1 MPDEQYCISSEQRTT
16 ALAELR
22 RCLQMPVAPVP
33 EESLRLLYD
42 AACMDTGGSQA
53 CRNFLFWLIGER
65 DPTGFRG
72 DGGLELRRLDGQLK
86 TAAIEVLTWWAGPT
100 KSDAPLYDILARLRE
115 RFGSSKGDGTESDS
129 KG

>member
-1 MPDEQYCISSEQRTT
+1 MPDKQHCVSREQKAT

-33 EESLRLLYD
+33 EKSLRMLFE

-53 CRNFLFWLIGER
+53 CRNFLFWLSGQP

-86 TAAIEVLTWWAGPT
+86 FAAIEVLTWWAGPT
-100 KSDAPLYDILARLRE
+100 KSDLPLYDILAKLRE
-115 RFGSSKGDGTESDS
+115 RFGNVGNDAKESDS